1 MKRIFFLF
9 FLCCM
14 TTLTTFAQEKKTY
27 TLEDVIPGGNNY
39 FNLVPEN
46 IPGLQWWGDVCVRAD
61 VENIRSIQ
69 LKDGKE
75 SILVTLEEVN
85 QAIEKGEKPYQLSHE
100 LKPLRSLMSTSLP
113 WAERKVIVFQQNNYW
128 VEYDFGQKKITNIFR
143 LNEKSF

>member
-46 IPGLQWWGDVCVRAD
+46 IPGLQWWGDVCVRAG
-61 VENIRSIQ
+61 VENICSIQ

-75 SILVTLEEVN
+75 TILVTLKEVN
-85 QAIEKGEKPYQLSHE
+85 QAIEK
-100 LKPLRSLMSTSLP
+100 
-113 WAERKVIVFQQNNYW
+113 
-128 VEYDFGQKKITNIFR
+128 
-143 LNEKSF
+143 EKSPISCRTN

>member
-1 MKRIFFLF
+1 MKRIYFLF

-14 TTLTTFAQEKKTY
+14 TTLATFAQEKKTY

-46 IPGLQWWGDVCVRAD
+46 IQGLQWWGDVCVRAD

-75 SILVTLEEVN
+75 SILVTLEEIN

-100 LKPLRSLMSTSLP
+100 LKPLRSLMSASLL
-113 WAERKVIVFQQNNYW
+113 W
-128 VEYDFGQKKITNIFR
+128 
-143 LNEKSF
+143 

>member
-1 MKRIFFLF
+1 MKRIYFLF

-14 TTLTTFAQEKKTY
+14 TTLATFAQEKKTY

-75 SILVTLEEVN
+75 SILVTLEEIN
-85 QAIEKGEKPYQLSHE
+85 QAIEKRREALSAVTRTKTASQPDVGFIA
-100 LKPLRSLMSTSLP
+100 LVR
-113 WAERKVIVFQQNNYW
+113 A
-128 VEYDFGQKKITNIFR
+128 
-143 LNEKSF
+143 

>member
-46 IPGLQWWGDVCVRAD
+46 IPGLQW
-61 VENIRSIQ
+61 
-69 LKDGKE
+69 
-75 SILVTLEEVN
+75 
-85 QAIEKGEKPYQLSHE
+85 
-100 LKPLRSLMSTSLP
+100 
-113 WAERKVIVFQQNNYW
+113 
-128 VEYDFGQKKITNIFR
+128 
-143 LNEKSF
+143 

>member
-14 TTLTTFAQEKKTY
+14 TTLATFAQEKKAY

-75 SILVTLEEVN
+75 TIFVTLEEVN

-100 LKPLRSLMSTSLP
+100 LNHFT
-113 WAERKVIVFQQNNYW
+113 A
-128 VEYDFGQKKITNIFR
+128 
-143 LNEKSF
+143 

>member
-14 TTLTTFAQEKKTY
+14 TTLATFAQEKKAY

-85 QAIEKGEKPYQLSHE
+85 QAIEKEKTLSAIARA
-100 LKPLRSLMSTSLP
+100 KTASQPD
-113 WAERKVIVFQQNNYW
+113 V
-128 VEYDFGQKKITNIFR
+128 
-143 LNEKSF
+143 SFIALGRA

>member
-46 IPGLQWWGDVCVRAD
+46 IPGLQWWGDVCVRAGGKYSQHS
-61 VENIRSIQ
+61 VERWQGNHTCHTER
-69 LKDGKE
+69 GK
-75 SILVTLEEVN
+75 SS
-85 QAIEKGEKPYQLSHE
+85 Y
-100 LKPLRSLMSTSLP
+100 
-113 WAERKVIVFQQNNYW
+113 
-128 VEYDFGQKKITNIFR
+128 
-143 LNEKSF
+143 

>member
-1 MKRIFFLF
+1 MKRIYFLF

-14 TTLTTFAQEKKTY
+14 TTLATFAQEKKTY

-75 SILVTLEEVN
+75 SIL
-85 QAIEKGEKPYQLSHE
+85 SHW
-100 LKPLRSLMSTSLP
+100 KR
-113 WAERKVIVFQQNNYW
+113 
-128 VEYDFGQKKITNIFR
+128 
-143 LNEKSF
+143 